1 MSASAFVAALKKLG
15 WSQKHAALM
24 LGYEPWAVK
33 RWAAGSDPVPWLVAR
48 TLELYDDQPGLEE
61 KPRRVTHF
69 DEA

>member
-1 MSASAFVAALKKLG
+1 MSADAFAAALKKLG

-33 RWAAGSDPVPWLVAR
+33 RWATGADPVPWLVAR
-48 TLELYDDQPGLEE
+48 TLELYDDQPELEE
-61 KPRRVTHF
+61 KPRRVTRF